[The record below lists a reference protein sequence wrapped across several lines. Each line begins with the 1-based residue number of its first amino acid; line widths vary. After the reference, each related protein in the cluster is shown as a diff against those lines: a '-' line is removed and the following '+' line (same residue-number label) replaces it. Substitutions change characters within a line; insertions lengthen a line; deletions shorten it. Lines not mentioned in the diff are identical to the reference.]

1 MTRTTRTSRLGRLH
15 FPTLCLISDRGRCGK
30 TPLETVVEGAL
41 KGGVNVV
48 QLREK
53 DLPAGEL
60 FALAGRLREV
70 TRGHALFLV
79 NDRVDVAMACG
90 ADGVHL
96 PEDGLPV
103 GMARWLLGK
112 HTLIGRSVHGVEA
125 AAEAERDGADFVQVG
140 AIFATD
146 SKPEAEPAGVG
157 LVEEVAKVVSIPVLA
172 VGGVKADNA
181 ADVIAAGASGASVIS
196 AICGVSDTE
205 KAADE
210 LMKAMAEAWSAGTAE
225 ATPA

>member
-30 TPLETVVEGAL
+30 TPLETVVESAL

-60 FALAGRLREV
+60 FALAGRVREV
-70 TRGHALFLV
+70 TRGHALLLV

-96 PEDGLPV
+96 PENGLPV
-103 GMARWLLGK
+103 RMARWLLGK
-112 HTLIGRSVHGVEA
+112 HTLIGRSVHSVDA
-125 AAEAERDGADFVQVG
+125 AAQAERDGADFVQVG
-140 AIFATD
+140 TIFATD

-157 LVEEVAKVVSIPVLA
+157 LIEEVVKAVSIPVLA
-172 VGGVKADNA
+172 VGGVKATNA
-181 ADVIAAGASGASVIS
+181 ADVIAAGARGASVIS
-196 AICGVSDTE
+196 AICGVSDAE

-210 LMKAMAEAWSAGTAE
+210 LMKAMAEAWSAGAAE